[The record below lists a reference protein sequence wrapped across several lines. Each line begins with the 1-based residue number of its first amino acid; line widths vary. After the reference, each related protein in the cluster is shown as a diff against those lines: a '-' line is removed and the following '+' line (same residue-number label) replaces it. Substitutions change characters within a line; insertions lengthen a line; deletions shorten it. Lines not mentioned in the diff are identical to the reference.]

1 MWALGVVLYI
11 LLCGYPPFPTNELRR
26 LCRHVIAGKFT
37 FHPKYWAAIS
47 FEAKDLIQN
56 LIVVDPQQRFT
67 IDQTLQHSWLRSA
80 EAQDVAKLAET
91 DLTDNLKRLRK
102 QRVAKKWRVSI
113 RAVMAMNRMKR
124 LVRQLSGRS
133 LKSYSALDEEESVT
147 SDDYYPSESCSTNSS
162 TSVIDYGTVVG
173 EGESMLSQTR
183 IAELLSCDDD

>member
-1 MWALGVVLYI
+1 M
-11 LLCGYPPFPTNELRR
+11 
-26 LCRHVIAGKFT
+26 
-37 FHPKYWAAIS
+37 
-47 FEAKDLIQN
+47 
-56 LIVVDPQQRFT
+56 
-67 IDQTLQHSWLRSA
+67 
-80 EAQDVAKLAET
+80 AKLAET